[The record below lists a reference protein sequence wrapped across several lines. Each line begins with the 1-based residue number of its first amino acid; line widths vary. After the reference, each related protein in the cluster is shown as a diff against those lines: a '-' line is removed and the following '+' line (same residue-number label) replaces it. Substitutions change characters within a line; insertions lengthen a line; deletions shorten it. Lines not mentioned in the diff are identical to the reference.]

1 LKLTRG
7 LRLRQTDAEYKIWA
21 YLRAKRLAGL
31 KFRRRVALGDYIVD
45 FVNFENKLV
54 IEIVGG
60 QHNELPV
67 IEKDTQR
74 SRWLEGQGYKVLRFW
89 NSDVFENIDGVL
101 LTILNASNQQ
111 ETPSL

>member
-7 LRLRQTDAEYKIWA
+7 LRLRQTDAEDKIWA

-31 KFRRRVALGDYIVD
+31 KFRRQVALGDYIVD